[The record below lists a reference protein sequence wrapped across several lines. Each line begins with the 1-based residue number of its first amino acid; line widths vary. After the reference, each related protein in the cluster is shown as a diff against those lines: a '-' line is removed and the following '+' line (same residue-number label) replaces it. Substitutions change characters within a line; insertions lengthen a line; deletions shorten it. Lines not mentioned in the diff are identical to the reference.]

1 VDVDLLI
8 GTRNQAKFKRYK
20 TILSQFPHLNVLAP
34 DDIQV
39 ILSVVEDGESAAAN
53 ARKKAQAYASASGLP
68 TLGIDEALSIAG
80 LAPAEQPGTAV
91 RRYLG
96 REATDEALLE
106 VFLSTVKH
114 LAPHARE
121 AIWLYAICLALP
133 EGQTFFDEVEV
144 QVVFTDR
151 PHLPIMPGYPLSS
164 LLVAPR
170 SGKLLRDL
178 TPAEER
184 DHLQS
189 LYQKVAGIVRAAG
202 LEHG

>member
-8 GTRNQAKFKRYK
+8 GTRNQAKFRRYQ

-34 DDIQV
+34 DEIQV
-39 ILSVVEDGESAAAN
+39 MLSVVEDGESAASN
-53 ARKKAQAYASASGLP
+53 ARKKAQAYASASGLA

-80 LAPAEQPGTAV
+80 LPPAEQPGTAV
-91 RRYLG
+91 RRYRG

-106 VFLSTVKH
+106 IFLSTVKR
-114 LAPHARE
+114 LAPHARR
-121 AIWLYAICLALP
+121 ANWLYAICLALP
-133 EGQTFFDEVEV
+133 EGQIFFDEVEV

-151 PHLPIMPGYPLSS
+151 PRLPIMPGYPLAS
-164 LLVAPR
+164 LLVDPR
-170 SGKLLRDL
+170 SGKSLRDL
-178 TPAEER
+178 TPEEER
-184 DHLQS
+184 DRLQP